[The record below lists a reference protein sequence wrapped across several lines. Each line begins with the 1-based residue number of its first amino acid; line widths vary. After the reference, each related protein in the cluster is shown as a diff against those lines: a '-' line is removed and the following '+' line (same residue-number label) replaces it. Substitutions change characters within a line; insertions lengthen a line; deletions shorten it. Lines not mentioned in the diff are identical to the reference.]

1 MPHVARDRRDLV
13 LEALVSTMSLAL
25 HLVLNFLAFQQCWS
39 TSKIIR
45 SHVSLDE
52 MAESGSNSNAVDLL
66 SSLEAMTSKGKVDPE
81 AIRTI
86 KDLVDG
92 KLLPSL
98 IDNHKVAVDEV
109 ANRLKAITDC
119 THKSTSMDTG
129 VEKTTADEV
138 NVKRQTHRTCRDQ
151 EKIQTADTNKKCQF
165 LDFIT
170 SKAPPAEGAD
180 RKTRLASAQ
189 GVLGFCFSRCIS
201 AWQAG
206 GNGDRML
213 KLNQMKSLIRSTHRV
228 CV

>member
-1 MPHVARDRRDLV
+1 
-13 LEALVSTMSLAL
+13 
-25 HLVLNFLAFQQCWS
+25 
-39 TSKIIR
+39 
-45 SHVSLDE
+45 
-52 MAESGSNSNAVDLL
+52 MAESGGNSNAVDLL

-138 NVKRQTHRTCRDQ
+138 NVKRQSHRTCRDQ

-180 RKTRLASAQ
+180 RKAMLASTQ
-189 GVLGFCFSRCIS
+189 GVL
-201 AWQAG
+201 
-206 GNGDRML
+206 
-213 KLNQMKSLIRSTHRV
+213 
-228 CV
+228 